1 MMTEQEFEAILRQA
15 MQLEILPE
23 ETVVRGMKS
32 GKGNMINMKSILK
45 KACLAAVL
53 MTLLTTT
60 VYASGAMNIKTL
72 FASTASR
79 VYNRV
84 EQAEAAAGFE
94 VDDLETFSNGYGFAG
109 GYVGETKALDEED
122 KVRLVYKEIH
132 MDLRNGTGEELSLT
146 AHEIHEAIE
155 QSSLP
160 PQQTRRVGE
169 TVICYRVD
177 HYKYV
182 PADYELTQTDKA
194 MLEQPG
200 WFLSYG
206 AETVDETDVAFAYWE
221 KDGISYLLMDTD
233 AGESAESLFSMAEEL
248 ILSGK

>member
-1 MMTEQEFEAILRQA
+1 MTEQEFEAILRQA
-15 MQLEILPE
+15 MQPEILPE
-23 ETVVRGMKS
+23 ETVVRGMRS

-45 KACLAAVL
+45 KACLAAAL

-72 FASTASR
+72 FGSMTSK
-79 VYNRV
+79 VYDSV
-84 EQAEAAAGFE
+84 EKAEAAAGFE
-94 VDDLETFSNGYGFAG
+94 VDDLESFSNGYGFAG
-109 GYVGETKALDEED
+109 AHVGETKAVDEDD

-132 MDLRNGTGEELSLT
+132 VDLRNAAGEELSLT
-146 AHEIHEAIE
+146 AHKTQEAIE
-155 QSSLP
+155 QSRLP
-160 PQQTRRVGE
+160 AQQTRRIGE

-182 PADYELTQTDKA
+182 PADYELTQADQA
-194 MLEQPG
+194 MLDQPG

-206 AETVDETDVAFAYWE
+206 AKTVDETDVAFTYWE
-221 KDGISYLLMDTD
+221 KDGISYLLMDRD
-233 AGESAESLFSMAEEL
+233 ASEGSESMFSMAEEL

>member
-1 MMTEQEFEAILRQA
+1 MKDQEFESILRQA
-15 MQLEILPE
+15 LRPEITPE
-23 ETVVRGMKS
+23 EIIVHGRKS
-32 GKGNMINMKSILK
+32 GKGITMNMKSIMK
-45 KACLAAVL
+45 KACLAAAL

-72 FASTASR
+72 FGSMTSR
-79 VYNRV
+79 VYDSV
-84 EQAEAAAGFE
+84 AQAEAAAGFE
-94 VDDLETFSNGYGFAG
+94 MDDLDVFSNGYGFAG
-109 GYVGETKALDEED
+109 AHVGETKALDEND
-122 KVRLVYKEIH
+122 KVRLVYKDIH
-132 MDLRNGTGEELSLT
+132 VDLCNAAGEELSLT
-146 AHEIHEAIE
+146 AHEVHEAIE

-160 PQQTRRVGE
+160 PQQTRRIGE

-182 PADYELTQTDKA
+182 PADYELTPADQA

-206 AETVDETDVAFAYWE
+206 AETVEETDVAFTYWE
-221 KDGISYLLMDTD
+221 KDGIRYLLMDDD
-233 AGESAESLFSMAEEL
+233 ASEGAESMFAMAEEL